1 MMGAVVF
8 SEGDVGC
15 PPAQRRGV
23 SLPLDV
29 SSREKGKG
37 WTGASVGIRKYCA
50 LVACAFSGGGSPGD
64 REPRSKL

>member
-1 MMGAVVF
+1 MGAVVF
-8 SEGDVGC
+8 SEGDVGYH
-15 PPAQRRGV
+15 PAQSRGV
-23 SLPLDV
+23 SLLLDV